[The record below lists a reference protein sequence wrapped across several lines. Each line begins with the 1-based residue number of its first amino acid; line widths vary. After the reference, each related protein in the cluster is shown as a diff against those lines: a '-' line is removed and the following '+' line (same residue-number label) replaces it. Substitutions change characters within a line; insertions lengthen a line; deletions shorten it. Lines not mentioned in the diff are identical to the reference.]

1 MWSYIIGVPR
11 HDPKRRRVVE
21 KALRVAEHDYELVV
35 NDIRNRETSLA
46 SLRERAA
53 FLRSLII
60 EYQSILDQ

>member
-1 MWSYIIGVPR
+1 MPR
-11 HDPKRRRVVE
+11 HGPERRRVVE

-46 SLRERAA
+46 SLRERAT

>member
-1 MWSYIIGVPR
+1 M
-11 HDPKRRRVVE
+11 E

-46 SLRERAA
+46 SLRERAT